1 VEDVED
7 KVSCFVDVEDESDVA
22 DEAVVDTVIEEVSAD
37 VEAVLKSEASVIIA
51 GSTVL
56 TILWVLF
63 PQPEMQKIISVQTI
77 KNSIL
82 TLILINFLSVSFY
95 LK

>member
-7 KVSCFVDVEDESDVA
+7 EVSCFVDVEDECDVT
-22 DEAVVDTVIEEVSAD
+22 DEAVVDTVIEEVPAD

-82 TLILINFLSVSFY
+82 PLILINFLSVSFY

>member
-1 VEDVED
+1 MEDVVDE
-7 KVSCFVDVEDESDVA
+7 VSCFVDVEDECDVT

-82 TLILINFLSVSFY
+82 TLILINFISMFFY